1 METLIKYILSGLAS
15 GGIYACIALSVVMIY
30 KAIGHINFAQGE
42 MATLSAYAAWQTLA
56 WGLPIWAALGVSVA
70 LSFMGGYLLERFLF
84 RRIAGAPVL
93 THIVMFIGL
102 FLLINSGTGFIWTF
116 TVKSFPSPFGEKG
129 AFGGGLI
136 GTHEI
141 GMLAVTLVILLLL
154 SIFFQKT
161 RIGLAMRAIA
171 SNPQSSRLVGI
182 NVAHVTAVG
191 WGLSAAV
198 GAIAGLL
205 IAPLVFLDPNMML
218 GIVVPAFAGAVMGG
232 LTSPVGA
239 VVGGFVVGVIESLAG
254 AYIPVIGI
262 ELKLP
267 IVLVIIICVLVVKP
281 NGLFGKRIL
290 QRV

>member
-1 METLIKYILSGLAS
+1 MEIFLKYLLSGMAS
-15 GGIYACIALSVVMIY
+15 GGIYACIALAVVLIY

-42 MATLSAYAAWQTLA
+42 MATLSAFFGWQALA
-56 WGLPIWAALGVSVA
+56 WGLPIWLAFGLSIA
-70 LSFMGGYLLERFLF
+70 LSFVGGYLLERLIFK
-84 RRIAGAPVL
+84 RIAGAPVL

-102 FLLINSGTGFIWTF
+102 FLLINSMTGFIWTF
-116 TVKSFPSPFGEKG
+116 TVKSFPSPFGSNTSF
-129 AFGGGLI
+129 ADGLLSS
-136 GTHEI
+136 HEL
-141 GMLAVTLVILLLL
+141 GMLGTTFIVLIVLTV
-154 SIFFQKT
+154 FFQNT

-171 SNPQSSRLVGI
+171 ANPESSKLVGI
-182 NVAHVTAVG
+182 KVGHVTALG

-232 LTSPVGA
+232 LTSPAGA
-239 VVGGFVVGVIESLAG
+239 VVGGFIVGIVESLAG
-254 AYIPVIGI
+254 AYIPVVGI

-267 IVLVIIICVLVVKP
+267 IALCIIICVLVVKP